1 MKAGGAGHRPMATM
15 TTMATMTAP
24 TPPPRT
30 QVRRSCACR
39 QERHGESTHGGEV
52 RLGPVWSGA
61 IGEGAGRRTRSPG
74 APLPPVPPALCRQ
87 PECLVVAGA
96 GRCWGRRPGHGQA
109 RPWGAP
115 AGARRVGVAMRKR
128 ARRRRHAGGA
138 PARMARE
145 LGYSRRLGRPGM
157 TAAAAGRWVQRADGS
172 SAPKAKQGL
181 GAVRE
186 LPLAGFGAVPVGLF
200 GL

>member
-138 PARMARE
+138 PARRRRTSAR
-145 LGYSRRLGRPGM
+145 
-157 TAAAAGRWVQRADGS
+157 AGIQQAYRSAWDDSSGGGPMGPARRWVQRAEGEAGVRS
-172 SAPKAKQGL
+172 SG
-181 GAVRE
+181 
-186 LPLAGFGAVPVGLF
+186 
-200 GL
+200 

>member
-115 AGARRVGVAMRKR
+115 AGTRGVDVAVAQAGTQAV
-128 ARRRRHAGGA
+128 ARRRRTSTNGWNQRASWDTAGVLVA
-138 PARMARE
+138 AWRKW
-145 LGYSRRLGRPGM
+145 RRW
-157 TAAAAGRWVQRADGS
+157 ARWVLHTS
-172 SAPKAKQGL
+172 VL
-181 GAVRE
+181 
-186 LPLAGFGAVPVGLF
+186 
-200 GL
+200 